1 MIGVLI
7 AVALAAVGTIVL
19 VSYVQSAEDRA
30 LAGQETVDVLVVN
43 APIDAGTAVE
53 DLDSTTLRYEK
64 VPRTTLTAGAV
75 ANLEAVE
82 GKVTSVDLVPNEIL
96 TSARLVAPKAFDER
110 ATLVD
115 VPKGYLEVTV
125 AVDPQRILGGFVSPG
140 ETVAVLASF
149 KAARVDSGTIVTED
163 GETVPVPPDLVD
175 ALTEAGAT
183 QTSGILV
190 HKALVTEIQVEK
202 RVVEDPN
209 AEETTG
215 PELAPRADLLV
226 TLALPAPEIERVVF
240 SAEHGSVWF
249 AREPGNAPEAGTRVQ
264 TGSSIYDSPE
274 PDAAP

>member
-53 DLDSTTLRYEK
+53 DLNEDTLRYEK

-75 ANLEAVE
+75 ANLDAVQ
-82 GKVTSVDLVPNEIL
+82 GKVVAVDLVPNEIL
-96 TSARLVAPKAFDER
+96 TSARLVVPQAFDDR
-110 ATLVD
+110 TTLIEIPD
-115 VPKGYLEVTV
+115 GYLEVTV
-125 AVDPQRILGGFVSPG
+125 AVEPQRVLGGFLAPG

-149 KAARVDSGTIVTED
+149 RSARVDSGTIVTED
-163 GETVPVPPDLVD
+163 GETVPVPPDLVN
-175 ALTEAGAT
+175 ALTEAGLT

-202 RVVEDPN
+202 RIVEDAE
-209 AEETTG
+209 AEEITG
-215 PELAPRADLLV
+215 PELAPRADMLV
-226 TLALPAPEIERVVF
+226 TLALPAAEVERVVF
-240 SAEHGSVWF
+240 AAEHGSVWF
-249 AREPGNAPEAGTRVQ
+249 AREPADAPESDTRVQ

-274 PDAAP
+274 PDPAP